1 MIVNNTEITSTEFLA
16 LICLCMSRNELMR
29 NGATE
34 EEVTGDMMLEVMEV
48 TLTNFYDIVRE
59 NPKFLDNDTIK
70 TIVQI
75 SERSKSLMKHG
86 E

>member
-1 MIVNNTEITSTEFLA
+1 
-16 LICLCMSRNELMR
+16 MSRNELMR

>member
-1 MIVNNTEITSTEFLA
+1 
-16 LICLCMSRNELMR
+16 
-29 NGATE
+29 
-34 EEVTGDMMLEVMEV
+34 MEA

-75 SERSKSLMKHG
+75 SKRSESLMKHG